1 MSILDYGLQLL
12 GVQEVVAGRDRKVLV
27 FKDVVI
33 KLPQSGSLINFVR
46 GWYSN
51 LKEVETIQDYTGV
64 FREHIPVIRST
75 WFFGII
81 VVMEKYHEVKPD
93 QEHSDRFKLHLK
105 RLQEQE
111 HPNDF
116 FIWQGDNKVF
126 NYGWN
131 KHGQLVKFDLGTFF

>member
-1 MSILDYGLQLL
+1 MGIFDCGLQLL
-12 GVQEVVAGRDRKVLV
+12 GVQEIVAGRDRKVLV

-51 LKEVETIQDYTGV
+51 LKEAETIRDYTGV
-64 FREHIPVIRST
+64 FREHVPVVRST
-75 WFFGII
+75 WFFGMV
-81 VVMEKYHEVKPD
+81 VVMDKYQEVKSE
-93 QEHSDRFKLHLK
+93 QEHSDRFHLHLK
-105 RLQEQE
+105 RLQDGE

-131 KHGQLVKFDLGTFF
+131 KYGQLVKFDLGTFF